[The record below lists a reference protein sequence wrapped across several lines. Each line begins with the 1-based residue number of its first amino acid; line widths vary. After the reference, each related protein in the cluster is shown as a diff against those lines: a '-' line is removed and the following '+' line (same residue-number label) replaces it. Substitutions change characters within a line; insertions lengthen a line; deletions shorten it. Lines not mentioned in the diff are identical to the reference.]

1 MLEKLKEEV
10 CKANVTLGNSGLV
23 LFTWGNVSGIDR
35 EKGLIVIKP
44 SGVGYSVMTPDDM
57 VVVDLNGNKVEG
69 ELNPSSDLP
78 THLELYKR
86 YGNLGGITHTHSTF
100 ATAWAQSGRDIPF
113 YGTTHADYF
122 YGDVP
127 TMNFATGS
135 IATMRMMNGTLRK
148 ALMRML
154 RILLST
160 GIGWMPSLSLTQ
172 RSRPSGRPRT

>member
-1 MLEKLKEEV
+1 MTAPVMSEGFASGTSTLVMIWNRGVPIASAASITPLSTSLMEDSTMR
-10 CKANVTLGNSGLV
+10 ATYGAAAITSVTITALL
-23 LFTWGNVSGIDR
+23 
-35 EKGLIVIKP
+35 P
-44 SGVGYSVMTPDDM
+44 S
-57 VVVDLNGNKVEG
+57 
-69 ELNPSSDLP
+69 
-78 THLELYKR
+78 
-86 YGNLGGITHTHSTF
+86 
-100 ATAWAQSGRDIPF
+100 
-113 YGTTHADYF
+113 
-122 YGDVP
+122 DVP